1 MSTTTDKNTSPYIL
15 MTGATGLLGS
25 YLVRDLLMSGRRLA
39 LIVRRDRKKT
49 PASRMEL
56 LLRHWDETLGYTL
69 PRPIVLEGDLSQP
82 LCGLDND
89 ARSWVTSNCDAL
101 LNNAASLSFRGSDP
115 TAEPWLTNV
124 TGTTNVLALA
134 KETGLRQMHHVSTA
148 YVCGLRTGRVLESDV
163 DVGQE
168 FGNDYEKSK
177 VASEQ
182 LVRSAEHFDTA
193 TIYRPSIIAGD
204 SQTGYTSTYHGL
216 FAALRLGHTLLTRVV
231 KGSTSGPALLAL
243 IGVDPKA
250 HKNFVPVD
258 WVSSVISHLIQ
269 TPSAHGKTFHVT
281 HPAPCSMDLVGRFIQ
296 EAVERY
302 SKDASPDD
310 PDLCDE
316 QWFADT
322 MLTQLDVYTSYF
334 RHDPT
339 FDQTNVTAFA
349 SHLPCPVLDMPR
361 LLTMARFAIAND
373 FGRLSVKIPA
383 TAPELTCNAS
393 LPQEVSDETQIMADA
408 NQMMAN
414 ANQGAC
420 LNVPFAPADSI

>member
-148 YVCGLRTGRVLESDV
+148 
-163 DVGQE
+163 
-168 FGNDYEKSK
+168 YEKSK

-393 LPQEVSDETQIMADA
+393 LPQEVSDENQI
-408 NQMMAN
+408 MAN